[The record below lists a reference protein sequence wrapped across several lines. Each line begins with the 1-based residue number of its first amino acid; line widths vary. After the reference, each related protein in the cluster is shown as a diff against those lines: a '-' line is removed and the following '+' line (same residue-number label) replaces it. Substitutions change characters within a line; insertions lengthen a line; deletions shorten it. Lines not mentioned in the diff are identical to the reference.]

1 MWNMKSILCKNCGA
15 PLIRKSRGPAPA
27 FCSVRC
33 QVAAWRA
40 ARRPFANLAGQK
52 FGVIAADPP
61 WHFKTWTKKGTGRS
75 AEQHYD
81 TMSNQDIK
89 RLPVADL
96 AARDCALFLWV
107 VDCQLDVG
115 LETMRAWGFKFVT
128 RGFDWVKY
136 NHATGKFA
144 MGMGMTTRTGAEQ
157 CLLGTRGSPRR
168 LSKGVRQVIAAPRR
182 EHSRKPDEFFIQ
194 VETLFAGPYLELF
207 ARQTRPNWVSWGLE
221 TKKFSQAAE

>member
-81 TMSNQDIK
+81 TM
-89 RLPVADL
+89 
-96 AARDCALFLWV
+96 
-107 VDCQLDVG
+107 CQLDVG